1 MSSHW
6 RNYSVRILSQN
17 AWLFCGRLSFLLLL
31 ICIIG
36 ERMKEE
42 SPAFLGIKKS
52 STDRERE
59 RETKQCK
66 HSWRQPLLA
75 LLTCVFPKHYSLT
88 HLPGRQYFLAG
99 WWISFK
105 CCVVH
110 IVWQPRLGLFYILQL
125 YLFAEANW
133 KTNYCWRISFFN
145 SYYVKNKSL
154 IMIVLNNSFFIFCFK
169 RNGGRFQFKRTEH
182 FSWGGILIRKNLDVK
197 TVLSEEKSMIWTVF
211 DVLVPLHWKSKE
223 SDLK

>member
-6 RNYSVRILSQN
+6 RNYSVCILSQN
-17 AWLFCGRLSFLLLL
+17 AWLFCGRLTVLLVL

-75 LLTCVFPKHYSLT
+75 YLRVPQTLFTYSPARPPILSCWLVNLFQVLCCSHCLTTSA
-88 HLPGRQYFLAG
+88 R
-99 WWISFK
+99 
-105 CCVVH
+105 
-110 IVWQPRLGLFYILQL
+110 IVLYTTTLFICWSQL
-125 YLFAEANW
+125 EDKLML
-133 KTNYCWRISFFN
+133 KDLIFN

-154 IMIVLNNSFFIFCFK
+154 IMIVLNNSFLFSCFK

-182 FSWGGILIRKNLDVK
+182 FSWGGILIRKN
-197 TVLSEEKSMIWTVF
+197 
-211 DVLVPLHWKSKE
+211 
-223 SDLK
+223 